1 MKEENIVKKVCKE
14 LDDLYKKLQ
23 KDKKANIYEM
33 ELLKEKVLKVYYLAK
48 ALQ

>member
-1 MKEENIVKKVCKE
+1 MNQNLVKKLYKD
-14 LDDLYKKLQ
+14 LDNLYKKMQ
-23 KDKKANIYEM
+23 KEKKANIYEM

>member
-1 MKEENIVKKVCKE
+1 MNENIVKKTSKN
-14 LDDLYKKLQ
+14 LDTLYKKIQ
-23 KDKKANIYEM
+23 KEKKANIYEI